1 MEFKKKKVFVDL
13 KKVVNKPKSFIISY
27 LVGQAY
33 IQKTIDEIMTFIK
46 GVENFKMNV
55 DVVYVF
61 GGKDGLELTTKNE
74 VK

>member
-1 MEFKKKKVFVDL
+1 
-13 KKVVNKPKSFIISY
+13 
-27 LVGQAY
+27 
-33 IQKTIDEIMTFIK
+33 MTFIK
-46 GVENFKMNV
+46 GVENFKMSV